1 MVGLTGLRLH
11 YRRFVD
17 LQPFAWLLIV
27 VLSIMVSLLYMDT
40 NRGGNSKS
48 LEVKSKGIRVL
59 HNYRPSVASDSF
71 RYLRRIPSLGIF
83 LLLLPLAHL
92 Q

>member
-1 MVGLTGLRLH
+1 MYMAWARLRYRGPGRLKMYDSLKIGGLCATT
-11 YRRFVD
+11 
-17 LQPFAWLLIV
+17 
-27 VLSIMVSLLYMDT
+27 S
-40 NRGGNSKS
+40 RGGNSKS
-48 LEVKSKGIRVL
+48 LEVKSEGIRVL
-59 HNYRPSVASDSF
+59 HNCRPSVASDSF